1 MLTRRHI
8 RVKVLQSIYA
18 YNQSEYK
25 DLEKQEKFLLY
36 NMEQIQDLYLLM
48 LQMLVSLRDQAE
60 NYLVVSQKKHLAT
73 ELEKNPSR
81 TFINNKIISLIGS
94 NEKFN
99 NLIEK
104 RNLNYWK
111 NDSEYVSIIFN
122 ELKEKDWYLKSIAKN
137 DTSFIE
143 DKDLIIK
150 IFKEIIAPNNKLY
163 EYLEDKRLTWL
174 DDFPLVNT
182 LVLKTLQK
190 ITKKNTDSI
199 LIPVVYKNN
208 EDRDYALE
216 LLQKVILNDDEL
228 SNEIDG
234 KTPNWDKERIA
245 DLDMIILKMG
255 ISEFMHFESIPV
267 KVSIN
272 EYLEVSKEY
281 STPKSSIFI
290 NGILDKI
297 VKDLKEAGKLN
308 KIGRGLQ

>member
-137 DTSFIE
+137 DTSFLE

-190 ITKKNTDSI
+190 LTKKNTDSI

-208 EDRDYALE
+208 EDRDYAL
-216 LLQKVILNDDEL
+216 LGVL
-228 SNEIDG
+228 G
-234 KTPNWDKERIA
+234 K
-245 DLDMIILKMG
+245 G
-255 ISEFMHFESIPV
+255 ITSLIFDIPV
-267 KVSIN
+267 ANKIN
-272 EYLEVSKEY
+272 LSRPR
-281 STPKSSIFI
+281 PKPLCLTVPYFLKSRYHQSSFSSISKSL
-290 NGILDKI
+290 ILDFKTSS
-297 VKDLKEAGKLN
+297 LSS
-308 KIGRGLQ
+308 R

>member
-99 NLIEK
+99 DLIEK

-111 NDSEYVSIIFN
+111 NDSEYVSYALYDLIF
-122 ELKEKDWYLKSIAKN
+122 I
-137 DTSFIE
+137 SFIS
-143 DKDLIIK
+143 
-150 IFKEIIAPNNKLY
+150 F
-163 EYLEDKRLTWL
+163 
-174 DDFPLVNT
+174 
-182 LVLKTLQK
+182 
-190 ITKKNTDSI
+190 
-199 LIPVVYKNN
+199 
-208 EDRDYALE
+208 
-216 LLQKVILNDDEL
+216 L
-228 SNEIDG
+228 S
-234 KTPNWDKERIA
+234 K
-245 DLDMIILKMG
+245 
-255 ISEFMHFESIPV
+255 
-267 KVSIN
+267 
-272 EYLEVSKEY
+272 
-281 STPKSSIFI
+281 
-290 NGILDKI
+290 
-297 VKDLKEAGKLN
+297 
-308 KIGRGLQ
+308 